1 MAFFFLCGCMNKLLE
16 ETYVIFD
23 LETTGLDPKDGN
35 SIIEIGAVRVKNN
48 EIIDRFDE
56 LIDPGVKLSDE
67 IIRITNIT
75 DEMLVGKPKEEEIV
89 KKFITWVGEDILV
102 AHNARFDLSFMK
114 LAYLKYSLGAFNFNV
129 IDTLGISR
137 YLDPQERYHN
147 LTVLMERYQINWDE
161 DKHHRAD
168 YDSEGTS
175 LVLYEMLKKLEDK
188 NIITLSDLSRIPRI
202 LLNKRV

>member
-1 MAFFFLCGCMNKLLE
+1 MNKLLE
-16 ETYVIFD
+16 ETYVVFD

-48 EIIDRFDE
+48 AIIDRFDE
-56 LIDPGVKLSDE
+56 LINPGVKLSEE

-75 DEMLVGKPKEEEIV
+75 DDMLIGKLSEEEIV
-89 KKFITWVGEDILV
+89 RKFISWVGNDILV
-102 AHNARFDLSFMK
+102 AHNAKFDLSFIKM
-114 LAYLKYSLGAFNFNV
+114 AYFKYNLGSFNFNV
-129 IDTLGISR
+129 IDTLGLSR
-137 YLDPQERYHN
+137 YLEPSERYHN

-161 DKHHRAD
+161 NKHHRAD

-175 LVLYEMLKKLEDK
+175 LILYEMLKKVSEK
-188 NIITLSDLSRIPRI
+188 NIVTLEELGRVPRI

>member
-1 MAFFFLCGCMNKLLE
+1 MNKLLE

-35 SIIEIGAVRVKNN
+35 SIIEIGAVRVRNN

-56 LIDPGVKLSDE
+56 LINPGVKLSDE

-75 DEMLVGKPKEEEIV
+75 DEMLTGKPKEEEIV
-89 KKFITWVGEDILV
+89 KKFIAWVGDDTLV

-114 LAYLKYSLGAFNFNV
+114 MAYLKYSLGSFNFNV

-147 LTVLMERYQINWDE
+147 LTVLMERYHIKWDE

-188 NIITLSDLSRIPRI
+188 NITTLSDLSHIPRI

>member
-1 MAFFFLCGCMNKLLE
+1 MNKLLE

-56 LIDPGVKLSDE
+56 LINPGVKLSDE

-114 LAYLKYSLGAFNFNV
+114 MAYLKYSLGAFNFNV

-147 LTVLMERYQINWDE
+147 LTVLME
-161 DKHHRAD
+161 
-168 YDSEGTS
+168 
-175 LVLYEMLKKLEDK
+175 
-188 NIITLSDLSRIPRI
+188 
-202 LLNKRV
+202 

>member
-1 MAFFFLCGCMNKLLE
+1 MNKLLE

-35 SIIEIGAVRVKNN
+35 SIIEIGAVRVRNN

-56 LIDPGVKLSDE
+56 LINPGVKLSDE

-75 DEMLVGKPKEEEIV
+75 DEMLEGKPKEEEIV
-89 KKFITWVGEDILV
+89 KKFITWVGEDTLV

-114 LAYLKYSLGAFNFNV
+114 MAYLRYSLGSFNFNV

-147 LTVLMERYQINWDE
+147 LTVLMERYHIKWDE

-188 NIITLSDLSRIPRI
+188 NITTLSDLSHIPRI